1 MLTSSWSA
9 NYRRGLRALSR
20 HRPAEAVRSLQGAL
34 EDCPTAHTQDLYHIC
49 FYLGVAL
56 RRTGYPQSGIKSWL
70 SCQRLNKR
78 GITRKM
84 LARFTNCY
92 GMDRQTSSAADD
104 WHAFSSIQIARYLL
118 CKHQRTFSTMAEQDM
133 IKDLVLDA
141 WAELRQSGGLE
152 GKSGCEKIEAF
163 RSIRIVFPSLVQFE
177 PHINGPVINVNFQTK
192 KRVALTDRC
201 SCGSGLPFVLCCGR
215 TPGKEEL
222 LSGHF

>member
-1 MLTSSWSA
+1 M
-9 NYRRGLRALSR
+9 
-20 HRPAEAVRSLQGAL
+20 QKAL
-34 EDCPTAHTQDLYHIC
+34 EDCPAARSDDLYNIC

-56 RRTGYPQSGIKSWL
+56 RRIGYPQSGIKSWL

-92 GMDRQTSSAADD
+92 GMDRQASSSADD

-118 CKHQRTFSTMAEQDM
+118 CKHQRTFSSVAEQDM
-133 IKDLVLDA
+133 IKDLILDA
-141 WAELRQSGGLE
+141 WDDLRRSGTLE
-152 GKSGCEKIEAF
+152 AKSGCEKIEAF
-163 RSIRIVFPSLVQFE
+163 RGIRIVFPSLVQPE
-177 PHINGPVINVNFQTK
+177 SHVNEAVISVNFQTK
-192 KRVALTDRC
+192 KKVALTDRC